1 MGKHLFRIADWQVAV
16 SFADEDGPNGIH
28 LLPSYQPFSIGEDE
42 ALPQLL
48 SMDVDDSLRPVRK
61 SERMRIRVFDTGNGD
76 TVVDRLPDGGYQ
88 YIIRDIFSADC
99 ALLICD
105 ATFSHCRC
113 ALNGN
118 AVMRRF
124 GLNNALMLAYAFA
137 SARHDTLLIHA
148 SLVRHNGKAYAFTA
162 KSGTGKSTQVANWL
176 RMIPGCDLMNDDNP
190 IVRVFPDRRV
200 VIYGSPWS
208 GKTPC
213 YRQTSA
219 PLAAITQIDRAS
231 ANSVERLPPLQSFG
245 FLLASCSA
253 MKWEKALFSHVCDTV
268 TAAAETVPMYILHC
282 TADPLSAVICHSVIA
297 EEGAPHPNTLPYE
310 ATDPEAQAE
319 TFSQT

>member
-1 MGKHLFRIADWQVAV
+1 MGKHLFKIADWQVAV
-16 SFADEDGPNGIH
+16 SFADEGGANGMH
-28 LLPSYQPFSIGEDE
+28 LLPSYQPFRIGEDE

-48 SMDVDDSLRPVRK
+48 SMEVDDSLRPVRK
-61 SERMRIRVFDTGNGD
+61 SERTRIRVFDTGNGD
-76 TVVDRLPDGGYQ
+76 TVVDRLSDGGYQ

-105 ATFSHCRC
+105 ATFSRCRC
-113 ALNGN
+113 ALNGT

-148 SLVRHNGKAYAFTA
+148 SLVRHRGKAYAFTA

-190 IVRVFPDRRV
+190 IVRVFPGKRA

-219 PLAAITQIDRAS
+219 PLAAVTQIDRAA
-231 ANSVERLPPLQSFG
+231 ANSVERLPPLQAFG

-253 MKWEKALFSHVCDTV
+253 MKWEKTLFSNICDTV
-268 TAAAETVPMYILHC
+268 TAVVETVPIYVLHC
-282 TADPLSAVICHSVIA
+282 TADPLSAVVCHNVIA
-297 EEGAPHPNTLPYE
+297 AEKASHPNPQPYE
-310 ATDPEAQAE
+310 ATEPEAQTE
-319 TFSQT
+319 TPSKT

>member
-1 MGKHLFRIADWQVAV
+1 MGKHLFKIADWQVAV
-16 SFADEDGPNGIH
+16 SFADEGGANGMH
-28 LLPSYQPFSIGEDE
+28 LLPSYQPFRIGEDE

-48 SMDVDDSLRPVRK
+48 SMEVDDSLRPVRK
-61 SERMRIRVFDTGNGD
+61 SERTRIRVFDTGNGD
-76 TVVDRLPDGGYQ
+76 TVVDRLSDGGYQ

-105 ATFSHCRC
+105 ATFSRCRC
-113 ALNGN
+113 ALNGT

-148 SLVRHNGKAYAFTA
+148 SLVRHRGKAYAFTA

-190 IVRVFPDRRV
+190 IVRVFPGKRA

-219 PLAAITQIDRAS
+219 PLAAVTQIDRA
-231 ANSVERLPPLQSFG
+231 AVNSVERLPPLQAFG

-253 MKWEKALFSHVCDTV
+253 MKWEKTLFSNICDTV
-268 TAAAETVPMYILHC
+268 TAVVETVPIYVLHC
-282 TADPLSAVICHSVIA
+282 TADPLSAVVCHNVIA
-297 EEGAPHPNTLPYE
+297 AEKASHPNPQPYE
-310 ATDPEAQAE
+310 ATEPEAQTE
-319 TFSQT
+319 TPSKT

>member
-1 MGKHLFRIADWQVAV
+1 MGKHLFKIADWQVTV
-16 SFADEDGPNGIH
+16 SFADESGANGMH
-28 LLPSYQPFSIGEDE
+28 LLPSYQPFRIGEDE

-48 SMDVDDSLRPVRK
+48 SMEVDDSLRPVRK
-61 SERMRIRVFDTGNGD
+61 SERTRIRVFDTGNGD
-76 TVVDRLPDGGYQ
+76 TVVDRLSDGGYQ

-105 ATFSHCRC
+105 ATFSRCRC
-113 ALNGN
+113 ALNGT

-148 SLVRHNGKAYAFTA
+148 SLVRHRGKAYAFTA

-176 RMIPGCDLMNDDNP
+176 RMISGCDLMNDDNP
-190 IVRVFPDRRV
+190 IVRVFPGKRA

-219 PLAAITQIDRAS
+219 PLAAVTQIDRAA
-231 ANSVERLPPLQSFG
+231 ANSIERLPPLQAFG

-253 MKWEKALFSHVCDTV
+253 MKWEKTLFSNICDTV
-268 TAAAETVPMYILHC
+268 TAVVETVPIYVLHC
-282 TADPLSAVICHSVIA
+282 TADPLSAVVCHNVIA
-297 EEGAPHPNTLPYE
+297 AEKASHPNPQPYE
-310 ATDPEAQAE
+310 ATEPEAQTE
-319 TFSQT
+319 TPSKT

>member
-1 MGKHLFRIADWQVAV
+1 MGKHLFKIADWQVAV
-16 SFADEDGPNGIH
+16 SFADESGANGMH
-28 LLPSYQPFSIGEDE
+28 LLPSYQPFRIGEDE

-48 SMDVDDSLRPVRK
+48 SMEVDDSLRPVRK
-61 SERMRIRVFDTGNGD
+61 SERTRIRVFDTGNGD
-76 TVVDRLPDGGYQ
+76 TVVDRLSDGGYQ

-105 ATFSHCRC
+105 ATFSRCRC
-113 ALNGN
+113 ALNGT

-148 SLVRHNGKAYAFTA
+148 SLVRHRGKAYAFTA

-176 RMIPGCDLMNDDNP
+176 RMIPDCDLMNDDNP
-190 IVRVFPDRRV
+190 IVRVFPGKRA

-219 PLAAITQIDRAS
+219 PLAAVTQIDRAA
-231 ANSVERLPPLQSFG
+231 ANSIERLPPLQAFG

-253 MKWEKALFSHVCDTV
+253 MKWEKTLFSNICDTV
-268 TAAAETVPMYILHC
+268 TAVVETVPIYVLHC
-282 TADPLSAVICHSVIA
+282 TADPLSAVVCHNVIA
-297 EEGAPHPNTLPYE
+297 AEKASHPNPQPYE
-310 ATDPEAQAE
+310 ATEPEAQTE
-319 TFSQT
+319 TPSKT

>member
-1 MGKHLFRIADWQVAV
+1 MGKHLFKIADWQVAV
-16 SFADEDGPNGIH
+16 SFADEGGANGMH
-28 LLPSYQPFSIGEDE
+28 LLPSYQPFRIGEDE

-48 SMDVDDSLRPVRK
+48 SMEVDDSLRPVRK
-61 SERMRIRVFDTGNGD
+61 SERTRIRVFDTGNGD
-76 TVVDRLPDGGYQ
+76 TVVDRLSDGGYQ

-105 ATFSHCRC
+105 ATFSRCRC
-113 ALNGN
+113 ALNGT

-148 SLVRHNGKAYAFTA
+148 SLVRHRGKAYAFTA

-190 IVRVFPDRRV
+190 IVRVFPGKRA

-219 PLAAITQIDRAS
+219 PLAAVTQIDRAA
-231 ANSVERLPPLQSFG
+231 ANSVERLPPLQAFG

-253 MKWEKALFSHVCDTV
+253 MKWEKTLFSNICDTV
-268 TAAAETVPMYILHC
+268 TAVVETVPIYVLHC
-282 TADPLSAVICHSVIA
+282 TADPLSAVVCHNVIA
-297 EEGAPHPNTLPYE
+297 AEKASHPNPQPYE
-310 ATDPEAQAE
+310 ATESEAQTE
-319 TFSQT
+319 TSSKT